1 MFGRQE
7 YREINGNLNRQLEE
21 KQVLIAVHRGTWGG
35 NVIQNTIQAYR
46 IALDMGGDIFEC
58 DAALSADGVF
68 YAFHDGTEPINL
80 GREENLTTLP
90 SQEID
95 RLVCINSAYG
105 PSGVHVEK
113 LEDVL
118 QAFTHGELFNIDR
131 AWEHLP
137 QLDALLARYPHVLG
151 QALVKTPVREEYLEF
166 FRRCPRKYMY
176 MAIVRTEEEVRQAL
190 GYPGV
195 NLVGMEFQASTPQ
208 DSLYQDEAIRSA
220 QEAGVFVWANA
231 IKLWPTEVGILFAGL
246 DDDAAL
252 AGDPDGSW
260 GEMMRK
266 GVRVI
271 QTDWPWQLSRY
282 RARYFGKA

>member
-35 NVIQNTIQAYR
+35 NVIQNTVQAYR

-95 RLVCINSAYG
+95 KLVCINSAYG

-176 MAIVRTEEEVRQAL
+176 MAIVRTEEE
-190 GYPGV
+190 
-195 NLVGMEFQASTPQ
+195 
-208 DSLYQDEAIRSA
+208 
-220 QEAGVFVWANA
+220 
-231 IKLWPTEVGILFAGL
+231 
-246 DDDAAL
+246 
-252 AGDPDGSW
+252 
-260 GEMMRK
+260 
-266 GVRVI
+266 
-271 QTDWPWQLSRY
+271 
-282 RARYFGKA
+282 AR

>member
-95 RLVCINSAYG
+95 KLVCINSAYV

-151 QALVKTPVREEYLEF
+151 QALV
-166 FRRCPRKYMY
+166 
-176 MAIVRTEEEVRQAL
+176 RTEEEVRQAL

-208 DSLYQDEAIRSA
+208 DPLYQDEAIRSA

-231 IKLWPTEVGILFAGL
+231 IKLWPTEVGSLFAGL

>member
-7 YREINGNLNRQLEE
+7 YREINGNLDRQLEE

-95 RLVCINSAYG
+95 KLVCINSAYG

-166 FRRCPRKYMY
+166 FCRCPRKYMY

-208 DSLYQDEAIRSA
+208 DPLYQDEAIRSA
-220 QEAGVFVWANA
+220 QEAGVFVGANA
-231 IKLWPTEVGILFAGL
+231 IKLWPTEVGSLFAGL

-282 RARYFGKA
+282 RARYFRKA